1 MAGRKTN
8 NAQATF
14 TNCLRGVIEE
24 ADALARQENVEL
36 ALWLESPAGQPYV
49 YKTPGFNTVSR
60 RYRNA
65 SQARIRQNQATLD
78 RITKELAEE
87 KERAKVLKKREEEL
101 FKKHEVKE
109 IADMN
114 LEELLA
120 FKEKL
125 EILRET
131 INSATK

>member
-1 MAGRKTN
+1 MAGRKT
-8 NAQATF
+8 
-14 TNCLRGVIEE
+14 
-24 ADALARQENVEL
+24 
-36 ALWLESPAGQPYV
+36 
-49 YKTPGFNTVSR
+49 FNTVSR

-65 SQARIRQNQATLD
+65 SQARICKYQATLD

-101 FKKHEVKE
+101 FKKYE
-109 IADMN
+109 IKKVADMN

-125 EILRET
+125 ETLRET
-131 INSATK
+131 INSITK